1 VKSRKLKFSN
11 SDGVQLAA
19 ILDLPDDERPLATAL
34 FAHCFTC
41 GKNLKVAVHIARA
54 LCREKIAVLRFD
66 FAGLGESEGE
76 FAESNF
82 SSNVSDLLSAAG
94 YLEQQHT
101 APVLLVGH
109 SLGGAAV
116 LRAAGEIPSVRAVAT
131 LAAPFDPAHLL
142 EQLGA
147 QRDIIERQG
156 AAEVDLAGRSF
167 VIKKQ
172 FLADLQVQHPEAVI
186 KGLKKALLVLHS
198 PLDNIVGI
206 ENAARIYQAARHPKS
221 FVSLDRADHLLSDA
235 ADAGYAGQMIATWA
249 RRYLELDDAV
259 GIEQAV
265 TDNRVTVRTDAE
277 GFFTE
282 LFANGHPLVADEPVA
297 AGGTNLGPT
306 PYDYLLA
313 ALGACT
319 SMTVQMYARRKGWP
333 LETALVRLRHQKIH
347 AEDCR
352 NCETADGKIDRF
364 ERELE
369 LHGPLSEE
377 QRQKLLE
384 IAGKCPVHKTL
395 HSEVEVL
402 TTLRQPDNQEET

>member
-1 VKSRKLKFSN
+1 MRSRKLTFPS
-11 SDGVQLAA
+11 SAGQQLAA
-19 ILDLPDDERPLATAL
+19 ILDLPEDEQPIATAL

-41 GKNLKVAVHIARA
+41 GKSLKVAVHIARA

-66 FAGLGESEGE
+66 FAGLGESEGD

-82 SSNVSDLLSAAG
+82 SSNVSDLLSAAR
-94 YLEQQHT
+94 YLEQEHM
-101 APVLLVGH
+101 APALLIGH

-147 QRDIIERQG
+147 QRETIERLG
-156 AAEVDLAGRSF
+156 AAEVDLAGRPF
-167 VIKKQ
+167 VIKQ
-172 FLADLQVQHPEAVI
+172 QLLADLQAQHPEAVI

-198 PLDNIVGI
+198 PRDQMVGI
-206 ENAARIYQAARHPKS
+206 ENAAQIYRAAMHPKS
-221 FVSLDRADHLLSDA
+221 FISLDRADHLLSNA

-249 RRYLELDDAV
+249 CRYLEVTPAP

-265 TDNRVTVRTDAE
+265 TDNRVTVRTSSE

-282 LFANGHPLVADEPVA
+282 MFANGHPLVADEPVA
-297 AGGTNLGPT
+297 DGGTNLGPT

-347 AEDCR
+347 AEDCQS
-352 NCETADGKIDRF
+352 CETADGKIDQF
-364 ERELE
+364 ERELA

-395 HSEVEVL
+395 HGEVEVL
-402 TTLRQPDNQEET
+402 TTLGKLETQ

>member
-1 VKSRKLKFSN
+1 MKSRKLKFSN
-11 SDGVQLAA
+11 AEGIQLAA
-19 ILDLPDDERPLATAL
+19 ILDLPDDEKPVASAL

-66 FAGLGESEGE
+66 FSGLGESEGD
-76 FAESNF
+76 FSASNF
-82 SSNVSDLLSAAG
+82 STNVSDLLAASHF
-94 YLEQQHT
+94 LEQALL
-101 APVLLVGH
+101 APGLLIGH

-116 LRAAGEIPSVRAVAT
+116 LRAAGSIPSVKAVAT

-142 EQLGA
+142 DKLGPQRNTIEQLGA
-147 QRDIIERQG
+147 
-156 AAEVDLAGRSF
+156 AEVELAGRPF
-167 VIKKQ
+167 VITQ
-172 FLADLQVQHPEAVI
+172 QLLADLQAQHPETVI
-186 KGLKKALLVLHS
+186 AGLNKALLVMHS
-198 PLDNIVGI
+198 PLDQIVGI
-206 ENAARIYQAARHPKS
+206 DNAARIYQAARHPKS
-221 FVSLDRADHLLSDA
+221 FVTLDRADHLLSDE
-235 ADAGYAGQMIATWA
+235 ADSNYAGKIIATWA
-249 RRYLELDDAV
+249 NHYLGLSEPPDLQDEV
-259 GIEQAV
+259 I
-265 TDNRVTVRTDAE
+265 DNRVTVRTSAE

-297 AGGTNLGPT
+297 DGGTNLGPT

-319 SMTVQMYARRKGWP
+319 SMTLQMYARRKDWP
-333 LETALVRLRHQKIH
+333 LEAALVRLRHQKIH

-352 NCETADGKIDRF
+352 NCEAVNGKIDQF

-369 LHGPLSEE
+369 LHGPLTEA

-384 IAGKCPVHKTL
+384 IAEKCPVHKTL

-402 TTLRQPDNQEET
+402 TNLRKLDNQEER

>member
-1 VKSRKLKFSN
+1 VKSRKLMFPN
-11 SDGVQLAA
+11 GDGQQLAA
-19 ILDLPDDERPLATAL
+19 ILDLPDDEQPIATAL

-82 SSNVSDLLSAAG
+82 STNVNDLLSAARF
-94 YLEQQHT
+94 LEQHHT
-101 APVLLVGH
+101 APALLVGH
-109 SLGGAAV
+109 SLGGAAA
-116 LRAAGEIPSVRAVAT
+116 LRAAGELPSVRAVAT

-147 QRDIIERQG
+147 QRETIEQLG
-156 AAEVDLAGRSF
+156 AAEVDLAGRPF
-167 VIKKQ
+167 VLKRQ
-172 FLADLQVQHPEAVI
+172 LLADLQSQHPEKVI

-198 PLDNIVGI
+198 PMDQIVGI
-206 ENAARIYQAARHPKS
+206 ENAAQIYRAARHPKS
-221 FVSLDRADHLLSDA
+221 FVSLDRADHLLSDPDDA
-235 ADAGYAGQMIATWA
+235 AYAGQMIATWA
-249 RRYLELDDAV
+249 CRYLEATPAP

-265 TDNRVTVRTDAE
+265 TDNRVTVRTGSE

-282 LFANGHPLVADEPVA
+282 MFANGHPLVADEPVA
-297 AGGTNLGPT
+297 DGGTNLGPT
-306 PYDYLLA
+306 PYDYLLT

-352 NCETADGKIDRF
+352 NCETANGKVDQF

-384 IAGKCPVHKTL
+384 IAEKCPVHKTL

-402 TTLRQPDNQEET
+402 TTLRQTDNQEET